1 MTPLTMTEEP
11 LRIEVPGAGEVS
23 ALRTSPG
30 GESAR
35 WLFIYAPGAGSNL
48 RDPFGA
54 FAATPLAEAGSAMLR
69 MQFPYMEA
77 GRRGPDRPKTLQATW
92 RAVVEAVRDPRLRL
106 VVGGRSM
113 GGRVGSQVV
122 AQEVDADA
130 LALFAYPLHAPGR
143 TGTWRD
149 EHFPA
154 IGAPTLLCS
163 GTRDAFVELAM
174 ESGCKTFPSI
184 LAMKKTD
191 KMKYKA
197 ICHSIREDG
206 AFIDA
211 GENDNL
217 IVQKL
222 KSNPAA
228 LGVFGFSFLDQNRD
242 KVQGSLVDKAEP
254 SFDNISSGKY
264 PVSRSLYFYVKNAH
278 VGIVPGIAEYIDA
291 FTSETAWG
299 PYGYLADRGLIPLP
313 VEEREKVRSGAMS
326 LTPYAK

>member
-1 MTPLTMTEEP
+1 MPPLTMTPLTMTEEP

-54 FAATPLAEAGSAMLR
+54 FAATPLAEAGIAMIR

-163 GTRDAFVELAM
+163 GTRDAFASPEELTAAASKL
-174 ESGCKTFPSI
+174 ERPTLHF
-184 LAMKKTD
+184 L
-191 KMKYKA
+191 
-197 ICHSIREDG
+197 EG
-206 AFIDA
+206 ADH
-211 GENDNL
+211 
-217 IVQKL
+217 
-222 KSNPAA
+222 
-228 LGVFGFSFLDQNRD
+228 GFAVR
-242 KVQGSLVDKAEP
+242 K
-254 SFDNISSGKY
+254 SSGRTQLE
-264 PVSRSLYFYVKNAH
+264 VW
-278 VGIVPGIAEYIDA
+278 AEAARALVA
-291 FTSETAWG
+291 F
-299 PYGYLADRGLIPLP
+299 LAGLDD
-313 VEEREKVRSGAMS
+313 
-326 LTPYAK
+326 